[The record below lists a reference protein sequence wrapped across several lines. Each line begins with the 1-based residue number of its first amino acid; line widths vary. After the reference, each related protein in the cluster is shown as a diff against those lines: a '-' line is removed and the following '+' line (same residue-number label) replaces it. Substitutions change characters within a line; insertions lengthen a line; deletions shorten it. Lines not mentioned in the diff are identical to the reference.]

1 MKNIKNGQLEK
12 AFKNIAKAVGDSRPV
27 LQCLHVDKSGYAVVT
42 DSHRLLRIDNYK
54 DDPEDTTEYN
64 LNLMNFNSCN
74 NLNYPGTDRLIPTT
88 FSFEWSFNNDVIET
102 LATFFKP
109 FKVKKN
115 YDKDSLVTITYA
127 ERHITFAAVSG
138 ATITVECATVDS
150 ESKGNGDKM
159 DMCIQGGYLAQAF
172 EFFKDWGGSVSI
184 GYNGDVS
191 PLIMKSSD
199 ATYLVTPV
207 RKF

>member
-1 MKNIKNGQLEK
+1 MKNMKNGQLEK
-12 AFKNIAKAVGDSRPV
+12 AFKNIAKTASEGRPS
-27 LQCLHVDKSGYAVVT
+27 LQCLHVDKAGYAVVT

-54 DDPEDTTEYN
+54 DNPEDTTEYN
-64 LNLMNFNSCN
+64 LNLMNFNLCN
-74 NLNYPGTDRLIPTT
+74 DLNYPETDRLIAST
-88 FSFEWSFNNDVIET
+88 FSFEWSFNNSAIET
-102 LATFFKP
+102 LTTFFKP

-115 YDKDSLVTITYA
+115 YDNNSLITITYD
-127 ERHITFAAVSG
+127 ERRITFTAVSG
-138 ATITVECATVDS
+138 ATITVECTTVDS
-150 ESKGNGDKM
+150 EAKGNGNNM
-159 DMCIQGGYLAQAF
+159 DISIQGGYLSQAF

-191 PLIMKSSD
+191 PLILKSGD

>member
-1 MKNIKNGQLEK
+1 MKNMKNGQLEK
-12 AFKNIAKAVGDSRPV
+12 AFKNIAKTAGDSRPS
-27 LQCLHVDKSGYAVVT
+27 LQCLHVDKSGFAVVT

-54 DDPEDTTEYN
+54 DDPENTMEYN
-64 LNLMNFNSCN
+64 LNLLNFQLCN
-74 NLNYPGTDRLIPTT
+74 DLQYPGTDRLIAST
-88 FSFEWSFNNDVIET
+88 FKFEWSFNHDAIGT
-102 LATFFKP
+102 LAAFFKP

-115 YDKDSLVTITYA
+115 YDDASLVTITYA
-127 ERHITFAAVSG
+127 ERHITFTAGSG

-150 ESKGNGDKM
+150 EEKGNGNKM

-172 EFFKDWGGSVSI
+172 DFFKDWGGSVSI

-191 PLIMKSSD
+191 PLLMKSGEAS
-199 ATYLVTPV
+199 YLVTPV